1 MSSLLEPKETAI
13 SEWFELVKQAES
25 SSGLIVGEELEHYLV
40 NLLLRFMNKPEL
52 ANTVLGLEYL
62 LGEQQSGYG
71 RWDALRKVGDE
82 CLLYSG
88 LYRARAQKRRCRV
101 SYYVKLGQRSYSS
114 AAMQLRKESE
124 FSILLDQLGSS
135 FVRLMDVLQS
145 IRALGGSEQQLTL
158 IQAVDLW
165 HDTGSE
171 IAKKIISQHTQGFLI
186 PGYCAANRS
195 EK

>member
-1 MSSLLEPKETAI
+1 MGSLLEPKETAME
-13 SEWFELVKQAES
+13 EWYELVRQAES
-25 SSGLIVGEELEHYLV
+25 SSGLIVGKELEYYLV

-62 LGEQQSGYG
+62 LAEQEEGFG
-71 RWDALRKVGDE
+71 RWEALRNVGDE

-88 LYRARAQKRRCRV
+88 LYPARVQKRRCSV

-114 AAMQLRKESE
+114 AAKQLRKESE
-124 FSILLDQLGSS
+124 LSVLLDQVGSS

-145 IRALGGSEQQLTL
+145 IRAMEDSEQQLSL

-171 IAKKIISQHTQGFLI
+171 IARKIISQHTKGFLVKS
-186 PGYCAANRS
+186 NS
-195 EK
+195 